1 MNKIKFIFILIV
13 TSVITGCTLTKD
25 KEFAPI
31 DENGYTLVYTDFKA
45 LKFSEDQLLWP
56 EGAAIGVFGTEMGNN
71 EAYVIK
77 NAYVEHSQASFY
89 GPLVKGQIA
98 AYYPYDSS
106 YIGDADAMPMN
117 LEADQAYD
125 ADLKAMY
132 LKYNPTAFAHLS
144 DGKMDFYYPTGLLC
158 LQLGFPEA
166 ETVKNLRLDSQTTGL
181 SGLGV
186 VSGDGTVQMT
196 ESASRYVTLDCGE
209 GLVTM
214 GEGEVLTSFPVV
226 LLPGTYDD
234 LQVSVYLEGSEQPF
248 VCKLPEVVIEKIDA
262 SANQMQLTT
271 ITVTLSQNGEE
282 GPDGFVEEEVEFEE

>member
-1 MNKIKFIFILIV
+1 MKTIKLLFILIV
-13 TSVITGCTLTKD
+13 TSVITGCTVTKE
-25 KEFAPI
+25 KEFAPV
-31 DENGYTLVYTDFKA
+31 DESGYTLVETDFKA
-45 LKFSEDQLLWP
+45 LLFSEEDMVWP
-56 EGAAIGVFGTEMGNN
+56 EGAAIGVYGTEMGYN
-71 EAYVIK
+71 EPYTIK
-77 NAYVEHSQASFY
+77 KAGVGRGEASFY

-144 DGKMDFYYPTGLLC
+144 YGKMDFYYPTGLLC
-158 LQLGFPEA
+158 LNLGFPEA
-166 ETVKNLRLDSQTTGL
+166 ETVKKLRLDSQTTGL

-186 VSGDGTVQMT
+186 VKGDGTAHMT

-209 GLVTM
+209 GLATM
-214 GEGEVLTSFPVV
+214 GEDDVLTAFPVV

-248 VCKLPEVVIEKIDA
+248 VCKLPEVVIEKINA

-271 ITVTLSQNGEE
+271 ITVTLSRDGEE